1 MQKLAIVIVD
11 AYNTN
16 MNRYDVVAIHLLL
29 ESNRGSYSD
38 EFWEVPGRCLPCREG
53 CTVCND
59 DTPCLAQEDTALR
72 LAMVSFQGFCML
84 MDFISM
90 LVVYHFRRNKVCAP
104 NITFSHFCKTIYNC
118 PNTQLLLNHSKIF
131 SKHGIIYYSV
141 GLNGNDLI
149 PFPPFLFQRIRASGL
164 ILVEAILSG
173 SVLLYF
179 PVSLNFFIPKWK
191 HKTRPV
197 HIT

>member
-1 MQKLAIVIVD
+1 
-11 AYNTN
+11 

-29 ESNRGSYSD
+29 ESDRGSYSD

-90 LVVYHFRRNKVCAP
+90 LVVYHFRRNKVCAA

-141 GLNGNDLI
+141 GLKLFLHNLTTI
-149 PFPPFLFQRIRASGL
+149 WFLFLLSCFRESEH
-164 ILVEAILSG
+164 LVLF
-173 SVLLYF
+173 LLKRFFRDLYF
-179 PVSLNFFIPKWK
+179 STFL
-191 HKTRPV
+191 
-197 HIT
+197 